1 MSDQVVEAEQK
12 ALFEQVQVRYDGLDA
27 EKHEIDLYEFGKSA
41 QGIAKIIATVAD
53 FSLTGN
59 FQPNKKDLC
68 CKVSVK
74 ETKANCFSFMAII
87 EHIDKSPTLTL
98 FAGTVSA
105 TIFTGSLAYVWACIT
120 NKKAEMK
127 ALENTLSKAIEE
139 LGRKDETTKLLAT
152 LEKMALAL
160 IPAAKQ
166 AVSPIG
172 NTCDTLK
179 FGENG
184 SYYATIDKED
194 KAEIHGEK
202 FTVTNETQYRVLID
216 EFDMRKK
223 TCKVAL
229 RDDLQT
235 RYSAKITD
243 PQAEL
248 ANNKY
253 ALAMAKKAIV
263 TIKAKTKEYE
273 NITKEF
279 VISDIEYDNA

>member
-1 MSDQVVEAEQK
+1 MAEQENPFK
-12 ALFEQVQVRYDGLDA
+12 EIQIRYDGLDA
-27 EKHEIDLYEFGKSA
+27 EKHEIDLFEFGKSA
-41 QGIAKIIATVAD
+41 QGLAKIIATVAD
-53 FSLTGN
+53 FTATGN
-59 FQPNKKDLC
+59 YQPKKKDLSY
-68 CKVSVK
+68 KVAIK

-87 EHIDKSPTLTL
+87 EQIDSSPTLTL

-105 TIFTGSLAYVWACIT
+105 TIFTGSMAYVWAIIT

-127 ALENTLSKAIEE
+127 ALQESLGKAIEE

-152 LEKMALAL
+152 LERMALAL

-172 NTCDTLK
+172 NTCETLK
-179 FGENG
+179 FGEAG
-184 SYYATIDKED
+184 SYYATIDQED
-194 KAEIHGEK
+194 KAAIHGEK
-202 FTVTNETQYRVLID
+202 FTVTEESTYRVLID

-229 RDDLQT
+229 RDDLQN
-235 RYSAKITD
+235 RYSARITD

-263 TIKAKTKEYE
+263 TIKAKTKEFE

-279 VISDIEYDNA
+279 VISDIEYDHT